1 MRINIEFSH
10 NQIPYAYAAGAPK
23 ADTIKGNPIKSFPFQ
38 ITDIPQDTKYLAW
51 TLIDYDAIPVC
62 GFAWIHWTLANFKVN
77 QSNVFIEEDISRAK
91 GDFVQGKNSF
101 TSELL
106 PEDFSDIENHYVGPT
121 PPDKDHQY
129 ELVVYALKEK
139 IDLENGFY
147 LNKFLN
153 KVNQYKIKQTSVQL
167 IGRKI

>member
-1 MRINIEFSH
+1 M
-10 NQIPYAYAAGAPK
+10 
-23 ADTIKGNPIKSFPFQ
+23 
-38 ITDIPQDTKYLAW
+38 
-51 TLIDYDAIPVC
+51 
-62 GFAWIHWTLANFKVN
+62 
-77 QSNVFIEEDISRAK
+77 
-91 GDFVQGKNSF
+91 QGKNSF